1 MKIVVPYGIRLSAD
15 GKIEVMPVVEARIKH
30 SGKNKT
36 ILGILLIDS
45 GATTTLLPSTDAQ
58 AIGLIITSGVKVAV
72 GGVTGH
78 HLIGYRHEISLEIQ
92 GFLIDR
98 VPVVFARNRNVP
110 RVLGREGIFSKFTVI
125 FDEARKRTAL
135 LDAHKE
141 GKRMEAFFSS

>member
-30 SGKNKT
+30 SNGNKT
-36 ILGILLIDS
+36 ILGIFLIDS

-58 AIGLIITSGVKVAV
+58 APGLIITSGVKVAV

-78 HLIGYRHEISLEIQ
+78 YLVGYRHEISLDIQ
-92 GFLIDR
+92 GYLIDR
-98 VPVVFARNRNVP
+98 VPVVFAKNHNVP
-110 RVLGREGIFSKFTVI
+110 RVLGREGIFSKFAVI
-125 FDEARKRTAL
+125 FDEARKCTAF

-141 GKRMEAFFSS
+141 EKRIEALLS

>member
-30 SGKNKT
+30 SDKNKT
-36 ILGILLIDS
+36 ILGIFLIDS

-58 AIGLIITSGVKVAV
+58 ALGLIITSGVKVAV

-78 HLIGYRHEISLEIQ
+78 YLVGYRHEISLEIQ
-92 GFLIDR
+92 GCLIDR
-98 VPVVFARNRNVP
+98 VPVVFAKNRNVP
-110 RVLGREGIFSKFTVI
+110 RVLGREGIFSRFAIV
-125 FDEARKRTAL
+125 FDEARKRTAF

-141 GKRMEAFFSS
+141 KKQIEALLS